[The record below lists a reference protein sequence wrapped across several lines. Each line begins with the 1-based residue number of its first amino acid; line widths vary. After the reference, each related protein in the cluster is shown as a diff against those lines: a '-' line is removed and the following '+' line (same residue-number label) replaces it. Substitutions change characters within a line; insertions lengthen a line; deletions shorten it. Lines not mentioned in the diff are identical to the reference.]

1 MNESKAGPEHVR
13 ERIKRRMG
21 PQPVNRTSTP
31 PPEAPE
37 LRRAAAPKRLLLAE
51 DDEALRSLIAE
62 ALRKDGYQVVEVKHG
77 LELLELLEPAMFEGH
92 PETRPDLIISD
103 YHMPG
108 CTGMSILAGVHSTG
122 LAVPFIVITAFG
134 DEATHQKARLLGA
147 VAVLNKP
154 FNLDELRRTVQNL
167 LPR

>member
-1 MNESKAGPEHVR
+1 
-13 ERIKRRMG
+13 MG
-21 PQPVNRTSTP
+21 SLAVNRTSTP
-31 PPEAPE
+31 PEAPE
-37 LRRAAAPKRLLLAE
+37 RRSARTPKRLLLAE

-62 ALRKDGYQVVEVKHG
+62 ALRKDGFQVVEVKHG
-77 LELLELLEPAMFEGH
+77 LELLEALEPAMFEGH
-92 PETRPDLIISD
+92 PETQPDLIISD

-134 DEATHQKARLLGA
+134 DEATHKRARMLGA

-154 FNLDELRRTVQNL
+154 FSLDELRETVLKL
-167 LPR
+167 LPS

>member
-1 MNESKAGPEHVR
+1 
-13 ERIKRRMG
+13 MG
-21 PQPVNRTSTP
+21 LQAVNRTSSP
-31 PPEAPE
+31 PSLPE
-37 LRRAAAPKRLLLAE
+37 RRREATPKRLLLAE
-51 DDEALRSLIAE
+51 DDEDLRSLIAE
-62 ALRKDGYQVVEVKHG
+62 ALRKDGYQVVEVRHG
-77 LELLELLEPAMFEGH
+77 LELLEALEPAMFEGR

-134 DEATHQKARLLGA
+134 DEATHRKARMLGA

-154 FNLDELRRTVQNL
+154 FSLDDLRTTVLKL
-167 LPR
+167 LPS